1 MEAGKESN
9 NDEINLIDYIKVIS
23 RHRKMIIYIVAVVV
37 VLTAIWSMVITPTYA
52 AKTVLMPT
60 IKPKEIGGGAE
71 QVAMQ
76 LGLSVP
82 TSPGTSEIVNI
93 LNSNAL
99 KEKVIRH
106 YNLLPVF
113 FKGDSLKETENQKIW
128 RGIRYLERRMKVT
141 NKQKEGIV
149 ELTFEFNDPNE
160 TALITQDII
169 DELNEYMSSEAK
181 RVAETN
187 KKYLES
193 DVNTVSDPFIKDKI
207 FNLIAQQAE
216 MAVMAEAKENFAF
229 KVLDPPMVPDRRIR
243 PKRGQMV
250 MISFVTSLFA
260 GIFAAFLKEYIQK
273 QKVDKI

>member
-1 MEAGKESN
+1 
-9 NDEINLIDYIKVIS
+9 
-23 RHRKMIIYIVAVVV
+23 
-37 VLTAIWSMVITPTYA
+37 
-52 AKTVLMPT
+52 
-60 IKPKEIGGGAE
+60 
-71 QVAMQ
+71 
-76 LGLSVP
+76 
-82 TSPGTSEIVNI
+82 
-93 LNSNAL
+93 
-99 KEKVIRH
+99 
-106 YNLLPVF
+106 
-113 FKGDSLKETENQKIW
+113 
-128 RGIRYLERRMKVT
+128 MKVT